1 MCPHCK
7 AIISHVKCWKHFQAN
22 TITFEAV
29 LLTFFFHS
37 LPLCLHTCKEEEL
50 TAMKICSL
58 FLLRVRK
65 NTFCAFC
72 WGQLPTLYQ
81 NNIVFKILNTPLNLG
96 SKCRFQTLALMLAPF
111 SFDLIT
117 TQQQDREQRRCA
129 QFSKRGS
136 SILRSRLIEVLS
148 CTANGQDTDYRSIQ

>member
-111 SFDLIT
+111 SFDFMKHLDHHTAAGSRVAALRTIFQT
-117 TQQQDREQRRCA
+117 WQQYIA
-129 QFSKRGS
+129 QSP
-136 SILRSRLIEVLS
+136 
-148 CTANGQDTDYRSIQ
+148 Y